1 MLDLQRTLTFAT
13 GSWYRV
19 TILPDFLK
27 QGEAAR
33 LFPVLST
40 TSKEGRATSILL
52 SCLEKVDE
60 FAAAQLRTLGV
71 RPGKRTTLQCFTE
84 VVFNDTSQKNKRP
97 DGLIVVSTGVQ
108 KKYFLVES
116 KIGNAELD
124 AAQIESYVRICKEK
138 KLDGVI
144 TISNQ
149 YSTAPSIH
157 PLEEVRK
164 LKIKIPVFHW
174 SWMSLLTTIDLMVSN
189 EEVVDADQL
198 LLMNELRRFLSHDST
213 GVKGFDRMPPEWA
226 EVNKTLSNQGSIT
239 AKSDHAQKVVDAWIQ
254 EVKDLCLI
262 LSRLTNTSVVEK
274 LPAAQAKNPDSRKKA
289 GTKTLVENQ
298 MLVANFEIPD
308 AASPV
313 EVVADINQRSIY
325 VGMALNAPQDKKS
338 STARLNWLLRQ
349 LKKCELDNCY
359 VRANWP
365 GSSAPTSYLV
375 SDLINDPSLITKD
388 KEHLTVS
395 SFMVF
400 GSYRLGARFGQLANF
415 ITDLETN
422 VPNFYRKVGQN
433 LTQWKKPAPKII
445 ESAEHV
451 DVDAISKEAEEF

>member
-1 MLDLQRTLTFAT
+1 M
-13 GSWYRV
+13 
-19 TILPDFLK
+19 
-27 QGEAAR
+27 
-33 LFPVLST
+33 
-40 TSKEGRATSILL
+40 
-52 SCLEKVDE
+52 
-60 FAAAQLRTLGV
+60 
-71 RPGKRTTLQCFTE
+71 
-84 VVFNDTSQKNKRP
+84 
-97 DGLIVVSTGVQ
+97 
-108 KKYFLVES
+108 
-116 KIGNAELD
+116 
-124 AAQIESYVRICKEK
+124 
-138 KLDGVI
+138 
-144 TISNQ
+144 
-149 YSTAPSIH
+149 
-157 PLEEVRK
+157 
-164 LKIKIPVFHW
+164 
-174 SWMSLLTTIDLMVSN
+174 
-189 EEVVDADQL
+189 
-198 LLMNELRRFLSHDST
+198 
-213 GVKGFDRMPPEWA
+213 
-226 EVNKTLSNQGSIT
+226 
-239 AKSDHAQKVVDAWIQ
+239 
-254 EVKDLCLI
+254 
-262 LSRLTNTSVVEK
+262 VEK
-274 LPAAQAKNPDSRKKA
+274 LPAAQTKNPDSRKKA

-375 SDLINDPSLITKD
+375 SDLINDPSLVTKD